1 MKWTR
6 PSFEV
11 HRLHVCCLIYP
22 DWDGNNHPCR
32 SLLFRV
38 KIYRVSRKVIT
49 ITCNPGSSA
58 SGWGWCVNLDT
69 DHLGRLKHSITWFWS
84 FSFRVDAWYTDSTSN
99 ILQALAQILR
109 WVRVI
114 AANGVRQPELRFTE
128 RADRIPAFQEN
139 FWIYPWLYYWV
150 CFCHEALKTAI
161 RVITIFV

>member
-1 MKWTR
+1 MFVVWYTLTGMVIITLAAACFLGSKSIAYLGR
-6 PSFEV
+6 
-11 HRLHVCCLIYP
+11 
-22 DWDGNNHPCR
+22 
-32 SLLFRV
+32 
-38 KIYRVSRKVIT
+38 VIT